1 MSAQKLGS
9 DVTARINN
17 RLYKAATYSNI
28 TALTFP
34 TLAVG
39 DRIKVM
45 DTGAEYLVEATTLSD
60 YNGGS
65 ADEINVITVGSNY
78 AVIDLSKKVKFESK
92 EEFKRLASLMRLD
105 GSNFQVEIGGLNY
118 LISTAI
124 PYLSSVH
131 TAIEPAVDG
140 LFIDTINVAFAGENL
155 APYSSVFHNK
165 GSAYGAVFTGDG
177 FIRGQINPEGKRTS
191 SGLLGDASLFLYST
205 DAGLPAYPTGQD
217 LTVSVWAR
225 ATTGSGTSQIKLGA
239 GTNQNVTNEWVRYTE
254 TFNNSIGAYVRIR
267 ANNSLTDTVLIDK
280 VQIETGTELTAY
292 KETTFLNRATS
303 GLMYMTLL
311 QSVIEEGVLKLDKL
325 GGRNSSS
332 NSTNYDDTDLIQSAI
347 DMCDFGKVCNVVQL
361 GKAAYTIDSITVPS
375 NVALRGTQSEYS
387 NIDEDQETGTIIYLK
402 NPLGKLSAIDFQEQN
417 GDNYISGTGLK
428 NVLLIA
434 LDTFDTIIELEE
446 CVFSEFDN
454 ISINTDLVGHFNK
467 GIDINT
473 LPSSDSYNKTFN
485 EIAITGDYDVGIEY
499 SGQTNNVFSNLS
511 IKNALES
518 GIHVLSGVNLEVNN
532 ALIQGC
538 KQAIIV
544 DQQSGLAKFNGLYTE
559 ASGSG
564 SSAIEINGGKVLIEN
579 SPALQPDSATDTVIN
594 HQGGILKVINSNFR
608 VGGVLNVSSDI
619 DKLVLDN
626 VTSNFDLYHSI
637 PPELLK
643 EKVEILNNFD
653 GNDYSI
659 KYKDNITPSII
670 RNSYIKEATNS
681 NVILSDT
688 VTINDIY
695 LAGKKENLVQN
706 SDDLD
711 IGVFGSSNITGTDE
725 VIVDPFGNS
734 STVQK
739 YQWDASFTGTI
750 AGPNDNISP
759 NIDIGDQYVLSFY
772 IKSNDVIGSR
782 KLFKVRPY
790 NDAANDVDMY
800 VNLSTKWQ
808 RMSVTGTI
816 NSKVNN
822 VLSFRFY
829 DALEIG
835 ESFYITGVQLEKGTQ
850 FGTYIQTTGTEIES
864 TAVEIT
870 TDGIGIN
877 TEPDASSIL
886 DIESTSKGLL
896 IPRMTTTERN
906 NISTPATGL
915 QVYDT
920 DLNALNFYDGTSW
933 VSVMST
939 NDTYTQTFVTGDFT
953 VNDLVITAATHGFG
967 TNINIH
973 QVYIDDGT
981 SYISSASTSV
991 SINKTTG
998 DVTLTDLGGGFN
1010 GKVTLKK

>member
-1 MSAQKLGS
+1 
-9 DVTARINN
+9 
-17 RLYKAATYSNI
+17 
-28 TALTFP
+28 
-34 TLAVG
+34 
-39 DRIKVM
+39 
-45 DTGAEYLVEATTLSD
+45 
-60 YNGGS
+60 
-65 ADEINVITVGSNY
+65 
-78 AVIDLSKKVKFESK
+78 
-92 EEFKRLASLMRLD
+92 
-105 GSNFQVEIGGLNY
+105 
-118 LISTAI
+118 
-124 PYLSSVH
+124 
-131 TAIEPAVDG
+131 
-140 LFIDTINVAFAGENL
+140 
-155 APYSSVFHNK
+155 
-165 GSAYGAVFTGDG
+165 
-177 FIRGQINPEGKRTS
+177 
-191 SGLLGDASLFLYST
+191 
-205 DAGLPAYPTGQD
+205 
-217 LTVSVWAR
+217 
-225 ATTGSGTSQIKLGA
+225 
-239 GTNQNVTNEWVRYTE
+239 
-254 TFNNSIGAYVRIR
+254 
-267 ANNSLTDTVLIDK
+267 
-280 VQIETGTELTAY
+280 
-292 KETTFLNRATS
+292 
-303 GLMYMTLL
+303 
-311 QSVIEEGVLKLDKL
+311 
-325 GGRNSSS
+325 
-332 NSTNYDDTDLIQSAI
+332 
-347 DMCDFGKVCNVVQL
+347 
-361 GKAAYTIDSITVPS
+361 
-375 NVALRGTQSEYS
+375 LRGTQSEYS
-387 NIDEDQETGTIIYLK
+387 NIDNDKQTGTIIYLK

-417 GDNYISGTGLK
+417 GDNSGTGLK
-428 NVLLIA
+428 NVLLVA

-473 LPSSDSYNKTFN
+473 LPSSDSYNLTFN

-518 GIHVLSGVNLEVNN
+518 GIHVLSGVNMEVNN

-544 DQQSGLAKFNGLYTE
+544 DQVTGLAKFNGLYTE
-559 ASGSG
+559 ASGYG

-579 SPALQPDSATDTVIN
+579 SPALQPDLATDTVIN
-594 HQGGILKVINSNFR
+594 HQGGILKVIN
-608 VGGVLNVSSDI
+608 NVSSDI

-637 PPELLK
+637 SPELLK

-790 NDAANDVDMY
+790 NDAANDVDMH

-835 ESFYITGVQLEKGTQ
+835 ESFYITG
-850 FGTYIQTTGTEIES
+850 
-864 TAVEIT
+864 
-870 TDGIGIN
+870 
-877 TEPDASSIL
+877 
-886 DIESTSKGLL
+886 DI
-896 IPRMTTTERN
+896 RNRDRVYCNRN
-906 NISTPATGL
+906 NYGW
-915 QVYDT
+915 YR
-920 DLNALNFYDGTSW
+920 Y
-933 VSVMST
+933 
-939 NDTYTQTFVTGDFT
+939 
-953 VNDLVITAATHGFG
+953 
-967 TNINIH
+967 
-973 QVYIDDGT
+973 
-981 SYISSASTSV
+981 
-991 SINKTTG
+991 
-998 DVTLTDLGGGFN
+998 
-1010 GKVTLKK
+1010 